1 MIYKNFDQLI
11 ERVQADKH
19 EKKIVAVMAAED
31 SHTLEA
37 VCQAARVGAV
47 APLLIGDKATMRSQL
62 EELGERPSDYTL
74 VHAETRED
82 VVVKAA
88 QLVNSGEAHFLMKGL
103 IQTSEMMKTLLSD
116 KCGFRTDF
124 QMSHLGIVDI
134 PNYHKLVGIT
144 DSALN
149 IYPDLDQKKAMIK
162 NAVGAMLRMGF
173 DAPKVAVLAAV
184 EQVNKKMPE
193 TLDAAALKEMNASGE
208 ISGCI
213 VEGPISYDL
222 AISRESA
229 ELKGFES
236 PVCGDVDLLV
246 APNIAAANILL
257 KALRYSAEASS
268 AGFVVGGKVPLVLTS
283 RAAEAGSKYLPLV
296 LAAAASAQIDR

>member
-11 ERVQADKH
+11 ERVRAGKN

-37 VCQAARVGAV
+37 VCQAAKVGVVEA
-47 APLLIGDKATMRSQL
+47 LLIGDIAKIRKQL
-62 EELGERPSDYTL
+62 ELLNECPGDYTL
-74 VHAETRED
+74 VHAESKED

-88 QLVNSGEAHFLMKGL
+88 QLVNDGHAHFLMKGL
-103 IQTSEMMKTLLSD
+103 IQTGDMMKTLLSE
-116 KCGFRTDF
+116 KCGFRTDT
-124 QMSHLGIVDI
+124 QMSHLGIVQI
-134 PNYHKLVGIT
+134 PNYHKLIGIT

-149 IYPDLDQKKAMIK
+149 VYPDLQQKKSMLI
-162 NAVGAMLRMGF
+162 NAVHAMLRMGF
-173 DAPKVAVLAAV
+173 DTPKVAVLAAV
-184 EQVNKKMPE
+184 EQVNSKMPE
-193 TLDAAALKEMNASGE
+193 TIDADALKKMNVAGE
-208 ISGCI
+208 IFGCI

-222 AISRESA
+222 AISKESA
-229 ELKGFES
+229 ELKGYES
-236 PVCGDVDLLV
+236 PVCGDVDLMV

-283 RAAEAGSKYLPLV
+283 RAAEVGSKYLPIV
-296 LAAAASAQIDR
+296 LAAAASE